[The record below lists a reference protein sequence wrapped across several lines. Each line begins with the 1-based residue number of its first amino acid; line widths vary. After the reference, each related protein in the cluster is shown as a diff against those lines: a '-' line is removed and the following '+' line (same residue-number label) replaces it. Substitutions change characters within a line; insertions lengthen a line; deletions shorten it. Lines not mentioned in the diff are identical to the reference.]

1 MLPIALR
8 PNEVGAVRGLQ
19 SSPLSHLQGRKNSA
33 TGAGA
38 HTGGTGKAWA
48 QYGHRL
54 SQWGPGRS
62 FPFSLF
68 SDGL

>member
-54 SQWGPGRS
+54 SQ
-62 FPFSLF
+62 
-68 SDGL
+68 